1 MEESGEEKIDYVLD
15 RKIPDEIRELL
26 FQKFT
31 IEINLNSETNPYKF
45 YIGIK
50 RDENNNLTKLDS
62 LYDNCIYDSSN
73 EKEKNFMGY
82 LTFWYQVKDHIELIK
97 NEINLKTIVT
107 LELTIMNKKQSE
119 ETLCR
124 EEKRK
129 DKIKDYYDVNC
140 LSYFQYNGTYFTFL
154 DQNVLVYGIN
164 GKIPGLVFLFNEL
177 CNEDYKNYK
186 NS

>member
-1 MEESGEEKIDYVLD
+1 MEESGEEKIGDVLD
-15 RKIPDEIRELL
+15 RKIPEEKRELL

-50 RDENNNLTKLDS
+50 TDENNNLTKLDS
-62 LYDNCIYDSSN
+62 LYDNYIYDSSN

-82 LTFWYQVKDHIELIK
+82 LIFWYQVKDHIELIK

-119 ETLCR
+119 KTLCR

-129 DKIKDYYDVNC
+129 DKIKDYYDVKC
-140 LSYFQYNGTYFTFL
+140 LSYFHYNGKNFIYL

-177 CNEDYKNYK
+177 CNEDYKN
-186 NS
+186 